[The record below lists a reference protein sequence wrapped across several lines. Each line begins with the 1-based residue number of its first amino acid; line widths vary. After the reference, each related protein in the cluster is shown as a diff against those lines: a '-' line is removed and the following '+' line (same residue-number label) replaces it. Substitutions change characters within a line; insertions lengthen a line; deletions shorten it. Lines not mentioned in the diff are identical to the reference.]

1 MSLIKSK
8 EDIDLIREGG
18 HKLSRIVEDLVKLVK
33 PGAKTDDID
42 KAAED
47 AIVAL
52 GARPAFLNYAPG
64 GHNPFNSTICAC
76 INEEVVHGPA
86 HPGRELK
93 EGDIFSIDIGM
104 EYKGRYTDMAVTVPV
119 GKISDEAEKII
130 DVAKRSFFAGLEGIK
145 SGASLNV
152 IGKAVQKLVE
162 GEGYHIVRALVGHGV
177 GHAVHED
184 PQVPNFD
191 DPRAEKI
198 ILEEGMVLAIEPMV
212 TTHSYEVETA
222 PDGWTVIPKD
232 GGLSAHWE
240 HTIVVTK
247 DGHEILTQYVEA

>member
-18 HKLSRIVEDLVKLVK
+18 HKLAQIVEDLVTRVG
-33 PGAKTDDID
+33 PGVRTDELD
-42 KAAED
+42 KQAEAAMREF
-47 AIVAL
+47 
-52 GARPAFLNYAPG
+52 GARPAFLDYSPG
-64 GHNPFNSTICAC
+64 GHRPFNSTICAC
-76 INEEVVHGPA
+76 INEEVVHAPA

-119 GKISDEAEKII
+119 GKISDEAQKII
-130 DVAKRSFFAGLEGIK
+130 DVTKRSFFTGLEGIK
-145 SGASLNV
+145 AGESINV
-152 IGKAVQKLVE
+152 IGKAVQEVVE

-184 PQVPNFD
+184 PQVPNFN

-198 ILEEGMVLAIEPMV
+198 KLEEGMVLAIEPMV
-212 TTHSYEVETA
+212 TTHSHEVTTA
-222 PDGWTVIPKD
+222 DDGWTVIPKD

-240 HTIVVTK
+240 HTLVVTK
-247 DGHEILTQYVEA
+247 DGYEILTKI